1 MSTIQLDE
9 KIYFYLLFIIPVLVV
24 LFVLL
29 QIWKK
34 RTQLKFADSSLLK
47 KLTPNKSSFKATLK
61 LILLLLGLA
70 ALTLGL
76 VNPKIGTKLETVK
89 REGVDIV
96 FAIDVSKSMLAEDIA
111 PNRLE
116 KAKRL
121 VSEIINQLASD
132 RIGIIAY
139 AGQAYPQLPI
149 TTDYGAAKMFLQNM
163 NTDMLTS
170 QGTAINAA
178 IDLASTYYDDEEQ
191 TNRVLFII
199 SDGEDH
205 SEGTTLDAVE
215 EATEAGIRIFTI
227 GVGKTKGAPIPIKRK
242 GVVESLKKDNKGEVV
257 ITKLNQEI
265 LIDIAKEG
273 NGEYIDGSNTE
284 EAVNYIKDQLL
295 QMDKKE
301 FEAKQFAEY
310 KDQFQ
315 WFLAAGLLFLFLDIF
330 VLDRKTEW
338 LRKLNLFNE
347 KQSS

>member
-1 MSTIQLDE
+1 MIQLDE
-9 KIYFYLLFIIPVLVV
+9 KIYFYLLAVVPVVIV

-34 RTQLKFADSSLLK
+34 RAQKTFADQSLLRR
-47 KLTPNKSSFKATLK
+47 LTPDRSDYKSTLK
-61 LILLLLGLA
+61 LLFFLFGISF
-70 ALTLGL
+70 LTLGL
-76 VNPKIGTKLETVK
+76 VNPKIGTKLETIK

-96 FAIDVSKSMLAEDIA
+96 FAVDVSKSMLAEDIA

-139 AGQAYPQLPI
+139 AGQAFPQLPI
-149 TTDYGAAKMFLQNM
+149 TTDYGAAKMFLQGM

-170 QGTAINAA
+170 QGTAIDAA
-178 IDLASTYYDDEEQ
+178 IDLATTYYDDEEQ
-191 TNRVLFII
+191 TNRVLFIV

-215 EATEAGIRIFTI
+215 NARELGIVVYTI
-227 GVGKTKGAPIPIKRK
+227 GVGKEKGSPIPIKRN
-242 GVVESLKKDNKGEVV
+242 GVVESLKKDAQGEVV
-257 ITKLNQEI
+257 ITKLNESV
-265 LIDIAKEG
+265 LEDIADEG
-273 NGEYIDGSNTE
+273 NGEYIDGTNTE
-284 EAVNYIKDQLL
+284 EAVEFIKEQLN

-330 VLDRKTEW
+330 VLDKKTKW

-347 KQSS
+347 KEVE

>member
-1 MSTIQLDE
+1 MIQFDE
-9 KIYFYLLFIIPVLVV
+9 KIYFYLLGIIPVMV
-24 LFVLL
+24 LAFFFL
-29 QIWKK
+29 QLWKK
-34 RTQLKFADSSLLK
+34 RTQRQFADTNLLK
-47 KLTPNKSSFKATLK
+47 RLAPNRSSFKSALK
-61 LILLLLGLA
+61 LIFLLAGLSF
-70 ALTLGL
+70 LILGL

-96 FAIDVSKSMLAEDIA
+96 FAVDVSKSMLAEDIA

-149 TTDYGAAKMFLQNM
+149 TTDYGAAKMFLQGM
-163 NTDMLTS
+163 NTDMLSS
-170 QGTAINAA
+170 QGTAIDAA
-178 IDLASTYYDDEEQ
+178 IDLASTYYDDSEQ

-205 SEGTTLDAVE
+205 SEDNTVKSVDN
-215 EATEAGIRIFTI
+215 ATQNGIRLFTI
-227 GVGKTKGAPIPIKRK
+227 GVGKAKGAPIPLKRN
-242 GVVESLKKDNKGEVV
+242 GVVESLKKDNQGEVV
-257 ITKLNQEI
+257 ITKLNEVI
-265 LIDIAKEG
+265 LSQIADRG

-284 EAVNYIKDQLL
+284 QAVERIKELL
-295 QMDKKE
+295 NQMDKTE

-315 WFLAAGLLFLFLDIF
+315 WFLAAGFLFLFLDIF
-330 VLDRKTEW
+330 LMDRKTQW
-338 LRKLNLFNE
+338 LKKLNLFNE
-347 KQSS
+347 HDDE

>member
-1 MSTIQLDE
+1 MIQLDE
-9 KIYFYLLFIIPVLVV
+9 KIYFYLLAIIPVMVI

-34 RTQLKFADSSLLK
+34 SAQKKFAHLPLLK
-47 KLTPNKSSFKATLK
+47 RLTPDKSNFKSSLK
-61 LILLLLGLA
+61 LIIQLLGITF
-70 ALTLGL
+70 LTVGL

-96 FAIDVSKSMLAEDIA
+96 FAVDVSKSMLAEDIA
-111 PNRLE
+111 PNRIE

-149 TTDYGAAKMFLQNM
+149 TTDYGAAKMFLQSM

-170 QGTAINAA
+170 QGTAIDQA
-178 IDLASTYYDDEEQ
+178 IELATTYYDDDEQ

-205 SEGTTLDAVE
+205 SEGATLKVVE
-215 EATEAGIRIFTI
+215 DATEAGIKIYTI

-242 GVVESLKKDNKGEVV
+242 GVLESLKKDAQGEVV
-257 ITKLNQEI
+257 ITKLNETI
-265 LIDIAKEG
+265 LQDIADDG

-284 EAVNYIKDQLL
+284 EAVEYIKEQLN
-295 QMDKKE
+295 QMDKTE

-315 WFLAAGLLFLFLDIF
+315 WFLGGGLLLLFLDIF
-330 VLDRKTEW
+330 VLDRKTRW

-347 KQSS
+347 KRPV

>member
-1 MSTIQLDE
+1 MIQFDE
-9 KIYFYLLFIIPVLVV
+9 KIYFYFLAVIPVIVV
-24 LFVLL
+24 LFILL

-34 RTQLKFADSSLLK
+34 RTQRKFSDLSLLRRI
-47 KLTPNKSSFKATLK
+47 TPNRSRFKSSLK
-61 LILLLLGLA
+61 LIFFLLGLSF
-70 ALTLGL
+70 LILGL

-96 FAIDVSKSMLAEDIA
+96 FAVDVSKSMLAEDIA

-139 AGQAYPQLPI
+139 AGQAFPQLPI
-149 TTDYGAAKMFLQNM
+149 TTDYGAAKMFLQSM

-170 QGTAINAA
+170 QGTAINEA
-178 IDLASTYYDDEEQ
+178 IELATTFYNDDEQ

-205 SEGTTLDAVE
+205 SEGAALDAVE
-215 EATEAGIRIFTI
+215 NAVEEGIRIYTI
-227 GVGKTKGAPIPIKRK
+227 GVGQAKGAPIPIKRN
-242 GVVESLKKDNKGEVV
+242 GVVESLKKDAQGEVV
-257 ITKLNQEI
+257 ITRLNKDV
-265 LIDIAKEG
+265 LVDIADEG
-273 NGEYIDGSNTE
+273 NGHYIDGANTE
-284 EAVNYIKDQLL
+284 KAVETIKEELL

-301 FEAKQFAEY
+301 FESKQFAEF

-315 WFLAAGLLFLFLDIF
+315 WFLGIALLFLFLDIF
-330 VLDRKTEW
+330 VLDKKTTW
-338 LRKLNLFNE
+338 LKKLNLFNE
-347 KQSS
+347 KLEE

>member
-1 MSTIQLDE
+1 MIQLDE
-9 KIYFYLLFIIPVLVV
+9 KIYFSLLFVIPVLIVF
-24 LFVLL
+24 FVLL

-34 RTQLKFADSSLLK
+34 RTQSKFADPHLLK
-47 KLTPNKSSFKATLK
+47 RLTPTRSSFKSALK
-61 LILLLLGLA
+61 LILLLGGLGF
-70 ALTLGL
+70 LTLGL

-178 IDLASTYYDDEEQ
+178 IDLAATYYDDQDQ
-191 TNRVLFII
+191 TNRVLFVV

-205 SEGTTLDAVE
+205 SEGAVIDAVE
-215 EATEAGIRIFTI
+215 DAIEEGIRIFTI

-242 GVVESLKKDNKGEVV
+242 GVVESLKKDSKGDVV
-257 ITKLNQEI
+257 ITRLNEDV
-265 LIDIAKEG
+265 LADIAEEG

-284 EAVNYIKDQLL
+284 EAVNYIKEQLL

-315 WFLAAGLLFLFLDIF
+315 WFLGAALLFLFVDIF
-330 VLDRKTEW
+330 VLDRKTKW
-338 LRKLNLFNE
+338 LEKLNLFNE
-347 KQSS
+347 KQN

>member
-1 MSTIQLDE
+1 MIQLDE
-9 KIYFYLLFIIPVLVV
+9 KIYFYLLFIIPMMVL

-34 RTQLKFADSSLLK
+34 RTQKKFADLSLLK
-47 KLTPNKSSFKATLK
+47 RLTPNKSSFKSSLK
-61 LILLLLGLA
+61 LIFFLLGITF
-70 ALTLGL
+70 LTLGL

-96 FAIDVSKSMLAEDIA
+96 FAVDVSKSMLAEDIA

-139 AGQAYPQLPI
+139 AGQAFPQLPI

-170 QGTAINAA
+170 QGTAINEA
-178 IDLASTYYDDEEQ
+178 IELATTYYDDDEQ

-205 SEGTTLDAVE
+205 SEGTTLKAVDDAVE
-215 EATEAGIRIFTI
+215 AGIQIFTI
-227 GVGKTKGAPIPIKRK
+227 GVGKSKGAPIPIKRN
-242 GVVESLKKDNKGEVV
+242 GVVESLKKDRQGEVV
-257 ITKLNQEI
+257 ITKLNEVVLQ
-265 LIDIAKEG
+265 DIASEG
-273 NGEYIDGSNTE
+273 NGEYINGRNTGD
-284 EAVNYIKDQLL
+284 AVERIKEILIK
-295 QMDKKE
+295 MDKTE

-315 WFLAAGLLFLFLDIF
+315 WFLGAGLFFLFLDVFI
-330 VLDRKTEW
+330 LDKKTKW
-338 LRKLNLFNE
+338 LKKLNLFNE
-347 KQSS
+347 KNREAA